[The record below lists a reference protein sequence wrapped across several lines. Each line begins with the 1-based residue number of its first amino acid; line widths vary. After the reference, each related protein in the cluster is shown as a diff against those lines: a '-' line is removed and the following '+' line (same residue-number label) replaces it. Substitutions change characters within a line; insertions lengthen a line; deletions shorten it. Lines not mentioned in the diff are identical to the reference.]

1 MYYRV
6 LKKCNYLDIQLN
18 PGMTFAHG
26 DLSIEFTKPLLKS
39 GSLELFDETKQA
51 EIEQPKDDDEQPA

>member
-6 LKKCNYLDIQLN
+6 LKQCNYLDIRLN

-26 DLSIEFTKPLLKS
+26 DLASEFTKPLLKS
-39 GSLELFDETKQA
+39 GAIELYDETKQS
-51 EIEQPKDDDEQPA
+51 EPEQPKADDEPA